1 MPGARRRDTVPAVT
15 SLTARL
21 GRGPALALLFAAA
34 HVAACQT
41 APPPPRA
48 LTIRAQR
55 GQSQAQQDRDNAA
68 CQSTA
73 SAAANSSESWA
84 FIFSDCMTRRGYLV
98 Q

>member
-1 MPGARRRDTVPAVT
+1 MT

-21 GRGPALALLFAAA
+21 GRRPAALACLLAAA
-34 HVAACQT
+34 LGVACYT
-41 APPPPRA
+41 TPPPAPRA
-48 LTIRAQR
+48 VTIQAQR
-55 GQSQAQQDRDNAA
+55 GQSQAQQDGDNAE

-73 SAAANSSESWA
+73 SAAANYSESWA